1 MTTGKILLA
10 GLIAGIVAFMFG
22 FLTYGFILE
31 DFFMANAGTAQGVE
45 HGGEMLMIP
54 LIIGHLAWGLLL
66 AYIVG
71 KLGRIDTFTDG
82 ALVGAVLGFL
92 GTAAVDLVSFGTTHL
107 TTLKGTLV
115 NIVILTII
123 SAMIGGIVGWIYST
137 GIKDELLEEEE
148 FDAAD
153 AA

>member
-1 MTTGKILLA
+1 MKTGKVVLA

-22 FLTYGFILE
+22 FLTYGFLLE
-31 DFFMANAGTAQGVE
+31 DFFLANAGTAKGVE
-45 HGGEMLMIP
+45 RGEGLMMIP

-66 AYIVG
+66 AYIIGKVG
-71 KLGRIDTFTDG
+71 GIDSFVDG
-82 ALVGAVLGFL
+82 AIVGAILGFL
-92 GTAAVDLVSFGTTHL
+92 GTAAVDLVSYSTTNL

-115 NIVILTII
+115 NIVVLTLL
-123 SAMIGGIVGWIYST
+123 SAIIGGIVGWIYST
-137 GIKDELLEEEE
+137 GIKDELFEHE